1 MNLIGK
7 MRITCRLK
15 RQQDILLG
23 AKMRKKY
30 T

>member
-7 MRITCRLK
+7 IRITCRLK
-15 RQQDILLG
+15 RQQDILFGVKL
-23 AKMRKKY
+23 RKKY